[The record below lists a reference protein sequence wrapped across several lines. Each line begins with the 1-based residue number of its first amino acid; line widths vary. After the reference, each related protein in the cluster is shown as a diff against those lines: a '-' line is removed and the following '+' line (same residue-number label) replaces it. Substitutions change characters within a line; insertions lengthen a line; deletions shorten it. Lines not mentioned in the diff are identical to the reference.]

1 MDCVCT
7 DSTKRLL
14 PLKPPL
20 YIIRYA
26 AFDACK
32 QASFYGHHQ
41 GLNLP
46 KATSTKG
53 EPGDSQQRTA
63 VTVPTR
69 DRDVR
74 IPLRPHTEKDRNV
87 AATYKPSG
95 LRFFS

>member
-7 DSTKRLL
+7 DSTKCLL

-20 YIIRYA
+20 YTIRYA

-53 EPGDSQQRTA
+53 EPGGSQQRTA